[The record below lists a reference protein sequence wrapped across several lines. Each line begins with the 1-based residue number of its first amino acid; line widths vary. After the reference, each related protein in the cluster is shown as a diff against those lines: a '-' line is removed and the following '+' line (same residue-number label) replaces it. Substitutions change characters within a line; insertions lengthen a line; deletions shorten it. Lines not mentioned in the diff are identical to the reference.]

1 MTATLDALD
10 AAPLDPS
17 RAPRPARSGRSWR
30 AHRVARAVSGA
41 ALAIAAIAAVT
52 GAILVV
58 TLRLSFA
65 PVLSPSMEPAFGP
78 GDLLITRAMGAADIK
93 VGQVLVLPVPTNG
106 RLAGTEG
113 ASGDRYVHRIVSVTY
128 QNGLPVVKTKG
139 DNNDAVDPWQLRI
152 DSAQVPV
159 VVNDVPNL
167 GRLSLMTR
175 GAGVRIALILTV
187 AGFALVGIKRALL
200 DSR

>member
-1 MTATLDALD
+1 MT
-10 AAPLDPS
+10 
-17 RAPRPARSGRSWR
+17 RSGRRSPR
-30 AHRVARAVSGA
+30 PGRPRSGPPGRDGRGASHRVGRILSGL
-41 ALAIAAIAAVT
+41 ALATAAIAAVV

-78 GDLLITRAMGAADIK
+78 GDLLITRAMDAADIK
-93 VGQVLVLPVPTNG
+93 VGQVLVLPVPANG

-113 ASGDRYVHRIVSVTY
+113 ASGDRYVHRVISVTT
-128 QNGLPVVKTKG
+128 QAGLPVVKTKG

-152 DSAQVPV
+152 DSAHVPV
-159 VVNDVPNL
+159 VVGDVANV
-167 GRLSLMTR
+167 GRLSLITQ
-175 GAGVRIALILTV
+175 GAGVRIALILVV

-200 DSR
+200 DPR